1 MFYFCHLVGNF
12 RRKQLLPWSQQLKD
26 RRVRKF
32 KILGVFSLWCQ
43 DGDYISSIESSHQGQ
58 DLKDIPPS
66 SPKSAPF
73 RELSRK
79 PHWTFSTYMSWATP
93 LQRKMGSVPFFF
105 FFLISWEIAT
115 CQNIGVLWVR
125 RKGKIDFEYLLAVSA
140 QTSMTLLFSLFQWCR
155 IKWQIEL
162 HFVSC

>member
-105 FFLISWEIAT
+105 FFDKLGNCHLPKHW
-115 CQNIGVLWVR
+115 G
-125 RKGKIDFEYLLAVSA
+125 
-140 QTSMTLLFSLFQWCR
+140 
-155 IKWQIEL
+155 
-162 HFVSC
+162 FVSEEERKNRFWIFISSLCPDLHDPSFLFVPVMQN